1 MKKAAWWMLTV
12 CVWLIVFPVTVVTG
26 IALMASG
33 AITPAAGVV
42 NLVAYLLG
50 FNLNIVQLGMI
61 HSDPW
66 FGLLFTLVA
75 GVVLFALG
83 WLLWKATVSI
93 HRWLI
98 AIKPVQTQLQ
108 CLSCNHVF

>member
-1 MKKAAWWMLTV
+1 
-12 CVWLIVFPVTVVTG
+12 
-26 IALMASG
+26 MASG